1 VIFVPEANKTKA
13 ETSIGVFIGLDPDPA
28 VIDLLEQRRDARADK
43 DFARADSIRDRLAE
57 MGYAIKDAP
66 GGRVEVSRG

>member
-1 VIFVPEANKTKA
+1 M
-13 ETSIGVFIGLDPDPA
+13 
-28 VIDLLEQRRDARADK
+28 IDLLEMRRDARADK